1 MTYPRDLNDKQWNL
15 IKPLLPPEKEMGRP
29 RIYER
34 RSLVNGILYIMKTG
48 CFWEYLPSDF
58 PAWKSVYHYF
68 MILSNNDI
76 WEEINAHL
84 RKTVRKSVGRDENPS
99 LVAIDSQSVKG
110 DVNLEAKGI
119 DGNKK
124 VNGRKR
130 HIAVDVLGLVIAC
143 MITSANTS
151 DISAGRDIAN
161 KLCDNHNNPRMQKI
175 VADSAYKSLQ
185 ASTGGIKVD
194 ISEKDPNVKGFIPV
208 RHRWIVERTFA

>member
-1 MTYPRDLNDKQWNL
+1 
-15 IKPLLPPEKEMGRP
+15 
-29 RIYER
+29 
-34 RSLVNGILYIMKTG
+34 
-48 CFWEYLPSDF
+48 
-58 PAWKSVYHYF
+58 
-68 MILSNNDI
+68 
-76 WEEINAHL
+76 
-84 RKTVRKSVGRDENPS
+84 
-99 LVAIDSQSVKG
+99 
-110 DVNLEAKGI
+110 LEAKGI

-208 RHRWIVERTFA
+208 RHRWIVERTFAWMYRQRRLCKDYEVKPKHQKSMVYLGMIRIMLNRLI